1 MAQSWAVKYRPQK
14 FEEMCGQSSVI
25 KILTKQIET
34 NNIKNAYL
42 FAGSSG
48 CGKTTAARIFAK
60 MINKG
65 VGEPIEIDGASN
77 NGVDNVKTII
87 KGAQERSIDSLYKIY
102 IIDECHAITNQG
114 WQAFLKAIEEPPMYT
129 IFMFCTTDP
138 QKIPA
143 TILNRVQR
151 FNITRI
157 STQQIIDRLKY
168 ICKQENMINYDEACE
183 YIAKICDGGMRDS
196 IATLEKCAG
205 YSNDLQI
212 NNVLEALGNYSYE
225 SFFNIINSMID
236 GNEGNVIQNIEYYYN
251 NGNDLKLFVDKFF
264 SFVLDIDKYIL
275 FNNMELTTLPS
286 SMEEDVKKCIA
297 FDNPGSYYN
306 YILDKLLLLK
316 QNIKN
321 DNTLKNTI
329 IVVFLQM
336 TRCQ

>member
-1 MAQSWAVKYRPQK
+1 MAQSWAVKYRPQT
-14 FEEMCGQSSVI
+14 FEEMCGQSSII
-25 KILTKQIET
+25 KILLKQIET
-34 NNIKNAYL
+34 NNTKNAYL

-60 MINKG
+60 LINKG

-102 IIDECHAITNQG
+102 IIDECHAITSQG
-114 WQAFLKAIEEPPMYT
+114 WQAFLKAIEEPPAYT
-129 IFMFCTTDP
+129 IFIFCTTDP

-157 STQQIIDRLKY
+157 STKLIIDRLKY
-168 ICKQENMINYDEACE
+168 ICKQENLTNYEEACE

-205 YSNDLQI
+205 YSLDLSI

-225 SFFNIINSMID
+225 SFFKIINAMID
-236 GNEGNVIQNIEYYYN
+236 GNEGDVIQNIESYYN

-264 SFVLDIDKYIL
+264 SFILDIDKYIL
-275 FNNMELTTLPS
+275 FKNMELTTLPS
-286 SMEEDVKKCIA
+286 SMEEEVKKCVA
-297 FDNPGSYYN
+297 FDNPGNYYN
-306 YILDKLLLLK
+306 YILDKLLSLK
-316 QNIKN
+316 QSIKN
-321 DNTLKNTI
+321 DTTLKNTI

>member
-168 ICKQENMINYDEACE
+168 ICKQENMINYDEACD

>member
-168 ICKQENMINYDEACE
+168 ICKQENMINYEEACE

>member
-225 SFFNIINSMID
+225 SFFNKINSMID

>member
-1 MAQSWAVKYRPQK
+1 MAQSWAVKYRPQT
-14 FEEMCGQSSVI
+14 FEEMCGQSSII
-25 KILTKQIET
+25 KILLKQIET
-34 NNIKNAYL
+34 NNTKNAYL

-60 MINKG
+60 LINKG

-102 IIDECHAITNQG
+102 IIDECHAITSQG
-114 WQAFLKAIEEPPMYT
+114 WQAFLKAIEEPPAYT
-129 IFMFCTTDP
+129 IFIFCTTDP

-157 STQQIIDRLKY
+157 STHLIIDRLKY
-168 ICKQENMINYDEACE
+168 ICKQENLKNYDEACE

-205 YSNDLQI
+205 YSFDLSI

-225 SFFNIINSMID
+225 SFFKIINAMID
-236 GNEGNVIQNIEYYYN
+236 GNEGDVIQNIESYYN

-264 SFVLDIDKYIL
+264 SFILDIDKYIL
-275 FNNMELTTLPS
+275 FKNMELTTLPS
-286 SMEEDVKKCIA
+286 SMEEEVKKCVA
-297 FDNPGSYYN
+297 FDNPGNYYN
-306 YILDKLLLLK
+306 YILDKLLSLK
-316 QNIKN
+316 QSIKN
-321 DNTLKNTI
+321 DTTLKNTI

>member
-225 SFFNIINSMID
+225 SFFDIINSMID

>member
-34 NNIKNAYL
+34 NSIKNAYL

>member
-14 FEEMCGQSSVI
+14 FEDMCGQSSVI

-225 SFFNIINSMID
+225 SFFNILNSMID

>member
-1 MAQSWAVKYRPQK
+1 MAQSWAVKYRPQT
-14 FEEMCGQSSVI
+14 FEEMCGQNSII
-25 KILTKQIET
+25 KILLKQIET
-34 NNIKNAYL
+34 NNTKNAYL

-60 MINKG
+60 LINKG

-102 IIDECHAITNQG
+102 IIDECHAITSQG
-114 WQAFLKAIEEPPMYT
+114 WQAFLKAIEEPPAYT
-129 IFMFCTTDP
+129 IFIFCTTDP

-157 STQQIIDRLKY
+157 STKLIIDRLKY
-168 ICKQENMINYDEACE
+168 ICKQENLTNYDEACE

-205 YSNDLQI
+205 YSLDLSI

-225 SFFNIINSMID
+225 SFFKIINAMID
-236 GNEGNVIQNIEYYYN
+236 GNEGDVIQNIESYYN

-264 SFVLDIDKYIL
+264 SFILDIDKYIL
-275 FNNMELTTLPS
+275 FKNMELTTLPS
-286 SMEEDVKKCIA
+286 SMEEEVKKCVA
-297 FDNPGSYYN
+297 FDNPGNYYN
-306 YILDKLLLLK
+306 YILDKLLSLK
-316 QNIKN
+316 QSIKN
-321 DNTLKNTI
+321 DTTLKNTI

>member
-14 FEEMCGQSSVI
+14 FEDMCGQSSVI

-143 TILNRVQR
+143 TILNRVMR
-151 FNITRI
+151 FNFNKI
-157 STQQIIDRLKY
+157 STNLIAKRLEEICKIEGFINYYDACDYISKICNGQMRDGIALLDKCASYCEDLTIENVFYALGDYSYDLYFSLINQIIDGDTAKVLSTLDIIY
-168 ICKQENMINYDEACE
+168 QE
-183 YIAKICDGGMRDS
+183 GS
-196 IATLEKCAG
+196 
-205 YSNDLQI
+205 
-212 NNVLEALGNYSYE
+212 
-225 SFFNIINSMID
+225 
-236 GNEGNVIQNIEYYYN
+236 
-251 NGNDLKLFVDKFF
+251 DLKLFVDKFLEF
-264 SFVLDIDKYIL
+264 CVEVEKYIICGDCSITKIPAVL
-275 FNNMELTTLPS
+275 
-286 SMEEDVKKCIA
+286 EE
-297 FDNPGSYYN
+297 
-306 YILDKLLLLK
+306 
-316 QNIKN
+316 
-321 DNTLKNTI
+321 TLKNSINFKNADNYYLYILNKLLDLKNNLKTDVNPYTTI
-329 IVVFLQM
+329 QVVFM
-336 TRCQ
+336 KMCRCQ